1 MKEDFSCVVLMGSC
15 RLYPKNATSGLF
27 SSKCKKWQGIC
38 KSPQCCFPSIPWLK
52 FYSQERLSLQNGSQG
67 QASLQAGGSDASPKA
82 SLDAFASLMNAI
94 RASKNSLDI
103 AKAMQSVKEERD
115 QKNQESN

>member
-1 MKEDFSCVVLMGSC
+1 MSPMLNIFQVVS
-15 RLYPKNATSGLF
+15 LF
-27 SSKCKKWQGIC
+27 
-38 KSPQCCFPSIPWLK
+38 
-52 FYSQERLSLQNGSQG
+52 LQNGNKA
-67 QASLQAGGSDASPKA
+67 QASLAAGGPDASPKA

-115 QKNQESN
+115 QNRQDSN